1 MALGDQVYA
10 VKSDPGNYRPAEP
23 SIADVML
30 CLHWIDKKLEAL
42 YTHLIVQEAAQKTE
56 GDYLTVREAA
66 AEFKLSTT
74 VLYRMTT
81 LHHRRGRSI
90 RFRRSQLARHLS
102 PDPFRAA
109 S

>member
-1 MALGDQVYA
+1 MEFNTYTPEPLPQWKPGDT
-10 VKSDPGNYRPAEP
+10 REP
-23 SIADVML
+23 TSKEIML
-30 CLHWIDKKLEAL
+30 CLHSLDQKVEAL